1 MRSPTQIVTPTD
13 SRLISEEAADGGP
26 LLRARWLMIG
36 FAFLATVI
44 NYLDRQTLS
53 VAALLL
59 GKQFQMNDETYGLIL
74 SAFML
79 AYTIMNG
86 VSGPMLD
93 RLGTR
98 FGYAL
103 CMAWWS
109 TAGLLHAFA
118 TGPWSLGAC
127 RFLLGMGEAGN
138 WPAAVKVVA
147 EWFPPRER
155 AFASGLFNSGA
166 AIGAIVAPPLVA
178 SLVLRLGWPAAFLVT
193 GAAGYMWLGGW
204 WLSYKTP
211 DHLRH
216 EVNARPAAPWRLL
229 RTRFLACLTLSKVFV
244 DPVWYFY
251 IFWFPKY
258 LSSVHGM
265 SLAQIGQLA
274 WIPFAS
280 ADLGNLLG
288 GWFTGSLIRRGVPV
302 PMARKVAVAVSA
314 LLMTSAIP
322 AGYMASV
329 TTAVALISV
338 ATFGYASY
346 NANCLAFPADVF
358 PRNMV
363 GSIWGLASLG
373 SGFGGMMFSWLS
385 GRVIDAHGYGPAFV
399 AYGIMPLIA
408 VSIVL
413 FAMGPLRPD
422 PAFHSDHQGQ
432 PA

>member
-1 MRSPTQIVTPTD
+1 
-13 SRLISEEAADGGP
+13 
-26 LLRARWLMIG
+26 
-36 FAFLATVI
+36 
-44 NYLDRQTLS
+44 
-53 VAALLL
+53 
-59 GKQFQMNDETYGLIL
+59 
-74 SAFML
+74 
-79 AYTIMNG
+79 
-86 VSGPMLD
+86 
-93 RLGTR
+93 
-98 FGYAL
+98 
-103 CMAWWS
+103 
-109 TAGLLHAFA
+109 
-118 TGPWSLGAC
+118 
-127 RFLLGMGEAGN
+127 
-138 WPAAVKVVA
+138 
-147 EWFPPRER
+147 
-155 AFASGLFNSGA
+155 
-166 AIGAIVAPPLVA
+166 
-178 SLVLRLGWPAAFLVT
+178 
-193 GAAGYMWLGGW
+193 
-204 WLSYKTP
+204 
-211 DHLRH
+211 
-216 EVNARPAAPWRLL
+216 
-229 RTRFLACLTLSKVFV
+229 
-244 DPVWYFY
+244 
-251 IFWFPKY
+251 
-258 LSSVHGM
+258 M